1 MNRGSEESFFLY
13 HNFTPRRGD
22 RSIARGEIVLDLHA
36 TGDPLHGNQ
45 EGRFFHGYYGSYCY
59 LPLYIFCGLWFASLA
74 SVMLEASR
82 RLRYG
87 ARIRRACCS
96 ENSGRK
102 RAASSEIL
110 ICRGQNL
117 ASLPNIE
124 DPQIPTLKQCENKSE
139 QGVISEG
146 VRNAG

>member
-1 MNRGSEESFFLY
+1 MVTTAATAICGHTSSAGCGS
-13 HNFTPRRGD
+13 PR
-22 RSIARGEIVLDLHA
+22 
-36 TGDPLHGNQ
+36 
-45 EGRFFHGYYGSYCY
+45 
-59 LPLYIFCGLWFASLA
+59 LA
-74 SVMLEASR
+74 WLMLEALR

-102 RAASSEIL
+102 RAARLEIR
-110 ICRGQNL
+110 IRRRQNL

-124 DPQIPTLKQCENKSE
+124 DPRTPTLKQYGNKPQ